1 MKKIILFLISLM
13 IMNCL
18 VGCGM
23 NHEKVNVNFIIDGQS
38 HLVEID
44 KGEVISKDIIPLSD
58 KYNVIELYYDEE
70 MENIYNYDKVYN
82 DILIYVKIKENMV
95 AKLNCELYYNISYLL
110 LDTFIEKHITKGA
123 WYNDTLDIDNVLEN
137 CTVIVD
143 SDSQFND
150 VFNNTSF
157 QINLQDQ
164 FIIIYAYTTIY
175 GASSCEL
182 TEIQVR
188 NNDLVFYVTENS
200 GPFGTGSATRPM
212 TRFLVITLD
221 KLNEFSNSR
230 YYFVIN

>member
-1 MKKIILFLISLM
+1 MKKIILFLMSLM
-13 IMNCL
+13 FINCL
-18 VGCGM
+18 VGCSM

-44 KGEVISKDIIPLSD
+44 KGGVISKDIIPLSD
-58 KYNVIELYYDEE
+58 KYNVIALYYDEK

-95 AKLNCELYYNISYLL
+95 AKLNCELYYNTSYLL
-110 LDTFIEKHITKGA
+110 MDTFIEKHITKGVE
-123 WYNDTLDIDNVLEN
+123 YNGILYEDNVLEN
-137 CTVIVD
+137 YTVIVD

-150 VFNNTSF
+150 VFSNTSF

-182 TEIQVR
+182 TEIEVR
-188 NNDLVFYVTENS
+188 NNDLVFYVTENL
-200 GPFGTGSATRPM
+200 GPVGTGCATRPM

-221 KLNEFSNSR
+221 KLNEFSNSQ